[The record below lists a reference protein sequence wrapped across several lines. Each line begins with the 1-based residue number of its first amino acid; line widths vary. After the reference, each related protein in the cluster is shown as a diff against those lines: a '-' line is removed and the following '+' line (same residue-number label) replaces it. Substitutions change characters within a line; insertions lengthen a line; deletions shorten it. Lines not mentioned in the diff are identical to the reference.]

1 VTISTKAR
9 SRPTYARYV
18 ARDVKTLKRLLTDR
32 YYQHRQGDIIV
43 KKPKEFITLEDIVAY
58 AVKREETAHLLY
70 KNAALKTNSI
80 SSRKVFEE
88 LADEELGHMHSFEK
102 LDLTRAEQYHFTDHP
117 EIGLAD
123 YMVDMPFRED
133 MTYDEILR
141 FAMKTEEYAYKLYEA
156 ASRVTSDPKI
166 QKMLLVLA
174 DIEKGH
180 LQRIEAIYD
189 EHVLTEN

>member
-1 VTISTKAR
+1 MKE
-9 SRPTYARYV
+9 
-18 ARDVKTLKRLLTDR
+18 
-32 YYQHRQGDIIV
+32 
-43 KKPKEFITLEDIVAY
+43 PKLFITLEEVVAF
-58 AVKREETAHLLY
+58 AVRREEIAHHLY

-88 LADEELGHMHSFEK
+88 LAHEELGHMHSFEK
-102 LDLTRAEQYHFTDHP
+102 LDMSRAEQYHFADHP
-117 EIGLAD
+117 DMQLAD
-123 YMVDMPFRED
+123 YMVDMPFREE

-141 FAMKTEEYAYKLYEA
+141 FAMKTEEQAYKLYMA
-156 ASRVTSDPKI
+156 ASNLTSDPQM

-180 LQRIEAIYD
+180 KQRIETIYD